1 MVLKIDN
8 VIVKLQTTT
17 YDVTFITSF

>member
-8 VIVKLQTTT
+8 VTVKLQTTT
-17 YDVTFITSF
+17 YDVTFIML